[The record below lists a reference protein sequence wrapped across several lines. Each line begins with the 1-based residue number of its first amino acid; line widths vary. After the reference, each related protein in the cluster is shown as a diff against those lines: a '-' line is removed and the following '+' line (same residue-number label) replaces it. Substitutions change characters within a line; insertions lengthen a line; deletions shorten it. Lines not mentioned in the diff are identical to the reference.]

1 LIDITILPC
10 LLYCLS
16 CFVICKIHFTFTI
29 RDNNNNDNNNNNNDD
44 NDNNDNNDN
53 KNDNYKIREFTKFAK
68 IFKKRRH
75 FIYIFS

>member
-1 LIDITILPC
+1 MIDITILPC

-16 CFVICKIHFTFTI
+16 CFVICKKHFTFTL
-29 RDNNNNDNNNNNNDD
+29 RENNNNDND
-44 NDNNDNNDN
+44 NDNNDKNDN
-53 KNDNYKIREFTKFAK
+53 KNDNYKIREFTKSAK